1 MILDNNLLFSG
12 AISAVGALTGQAAN
26 GAGNILGTNT
36 VDLGPLATGG
46 NQVGDTGA
54 GEYLAVEFSVLTAPT
69 VGTLVQFQIIQADDA
84 ALSVNVEVI
93 NQTDAIAIARL
104 PAGTLVPLHFD
115 RAAPYTPRRYV
126 GVRYV
131 NTGVMATFSV
141 VAALVKG
148 MQDVKN
154 IFYKSGFAV
163 S

>member
-1 MILDNNLLFSG
+1 MILDNFALLSG
-12 AISAVGALTGQAAN
+12 AISATGVLTGQAAN
-26 GAGNILGTNT
+26 GAGSILGTNT
-36 VDLGPLATGG
+36 MDLAPLSIGG
-46 NQVGDTGA
+46 NQAGDTGA

-69 VGTLVQFQIIQADDA
+69 VGTNVQFQLIQADDA

-93 NQTDAIAIARL
+93 NQTDALAIAKL
-104 PAGTLVPLHFD
+104 PAGTLVPLHWD
-115 RAAPYTPRRYV
+115 RAAPYAPRRYF

-131 NTGVMATFSV
+131 NTGAIATFSV
-141 VAALVKG
+141 VAAVVKS